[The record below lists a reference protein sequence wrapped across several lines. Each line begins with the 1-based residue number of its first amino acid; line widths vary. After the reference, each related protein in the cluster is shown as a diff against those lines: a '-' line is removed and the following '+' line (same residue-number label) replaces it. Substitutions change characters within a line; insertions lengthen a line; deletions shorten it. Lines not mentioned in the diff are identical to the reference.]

1 MEQRRFLEVALGVY
15 VATLLVPAAALAGW
29 ESGAVELSAGV
40 FVAAVVGL
48 AAHAVDDL
56 ADRLCSQPVA
66 SGLMGLPLVALLLLI
81 FVVDLGSGADIV
93 AVGAMVAMILGII
106 TLFGAS
112 ATRTRRLREQA
123 TEIVAVSLGETDGT
137 EWKQLQTAGMA
148 VVGIGMITA
157 GAATIITG
165 DVSFSSVIAPL
176 GGLSAMIAV
185 VGDNGG
191 ELVVTDS
198 GLIVDQSVIV
208 WDDLAGYRRTDDKI
222 RLVRSEWY
230 LPDRRFDRAEMDD
243 EALIEGLGGFLPR
256 VDEQGRVERMAR
268 N

>member
-1 MEQRRFLEVALGVY
+1 MAER
-15 VATLLVPAAALAGW
+15 
-29 ESGAVELSAGV
+29 SAGV
-40 FVAAVVGL
+40 VVAAGVAVAAVVGL
-48 AAHAVDDL
+48 AARAVDDL
-56 ADRLCSQPVA
+56 ADRLCSRSVA
-66 SGLMGLPLVALLLLI
+66 SGLMGLPLVALLSLI

-93 AVGAMVAMILGII
+93 ALGAMVAMILGIV

-112 ATRTRRLREQA
+112 VTRTRRLREQA
-123 TEIVAVSLGETDGT
+123 TEIVTVSLGETDGT
-137 EWKQLQTAGMA
+137 EWKRLQIAGMA
-148 VVGIGMITA
+148 VVSIGMITA

-176 GGLSAMIAV
+176 GGLSAMVAV

-198 GLIVDQSVIV
+198 GLIADQQFLQ
-208 WDDLAGYRRTDDKI
+208 WADLTGYRVTDETVEIVTPNWYQSTRT
-222 RLVRSEWY
+222 
-230 LPDRRFDRAEMDD
+230 FDREEMDD
-243 EALIEGLGGFLPR
+243 EALIEGLSEFLPR